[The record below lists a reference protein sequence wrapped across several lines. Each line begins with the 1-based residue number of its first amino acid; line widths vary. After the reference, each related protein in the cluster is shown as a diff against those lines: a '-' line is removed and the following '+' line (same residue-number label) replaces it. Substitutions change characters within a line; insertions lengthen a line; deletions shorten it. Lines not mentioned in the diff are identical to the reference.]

1 MVIKMANSD
10 WDNIPETVQKRF
22 LAKFS
27 KDFIAQGIL
36 SKTLYMP
43 MERKKVGKWEALWL
57 KLTFRKPPMVYI
69 LPKASGDT
77 ITIRRPHAYKRNKD
91 AC

>member
-1 MVIKMANSD
+1 MANSD
-10 WDNIPETVQKRF
+10 WDDIPETVQKRF

-27 KDFIAQGIL
+27 KEFIAQGIL

-57 KLTFRKPPMVYI
+57 KLTFRKPPMVYRF
-69 LPKASGDT
+69 PVSTSDT
-77 ITIRRPHAYKRNKD
+77 ITFRRPAPYKRNKD